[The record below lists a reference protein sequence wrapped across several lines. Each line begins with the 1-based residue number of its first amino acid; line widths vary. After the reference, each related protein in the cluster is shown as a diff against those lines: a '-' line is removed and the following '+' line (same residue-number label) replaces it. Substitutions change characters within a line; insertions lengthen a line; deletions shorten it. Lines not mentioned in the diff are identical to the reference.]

1 MSPPVTTAPAP
12 EVELSIVLPCLN
24 EARTLRGCIE
34 EAAGALVRHG
44 ITGEIIVADNGSD
57 DGSREIAAAAGARVI
72 EVAVRG
78 YGSALR
84 AGIAAARG
92 RFILMGDADASY
104 DFGHLDRFVASLRAG
119 HDLVMGN
126 RFAGG
131 IAAGAMPW
139 KNRYLGNP
147 VLSFLGRLFY
157 GGGVRD
163 FHCGLRAFTA
173 EAIRRL
179 DLQTT
184 GMEFA
189 SEMIVKARL
198 YRLRVAEVPTVL
210 RPDGRDRPPHL
221 RAWRDGW
228 RHLRFMLLLCPRWL
242 FLAPGACLI
251 VVGGALGARLV
262 AGPWEIVS
270 GVTLDV
276 HTLFFCAMAVLVG
289 FQSLAFDVLSEAF
302 ARHYG
307 LRPTGSRLLR
317 WLRRVTLEVGLT
329 GGVICIVAGL
339 ALSAWS
345 WWYWRS
351 RGFGELDP
359 HRVLRWVIPA
369 GTLMAV
375 GCQVVLVSFFLGVF
389 HLAVRDRTPEMRS

>member
-1 MSPPVTTAPAP
+1 M
-12 EVELSIVLPCLN
+12 
-24 EARTLRGCIE
+24 
-34 EAAGALVRHG
+34 
-44 ITGEIIVADNGSD
+44 
-57 DGSREIAAAAGARVI
+57 VI
-72 EVAVRG
+72 
-78 YGSALR
+78 
-84 AGIAAARG
+84 
-92 RFILMGDADASY
+92 
-104 DFGHLDRFVASLRAG
+104 
-119 HDLVMGN
+119 GN
-126 RFAGG
+126 RFANG
-131 IAAGAMPW
+131 IEADAMPW
-139 KNRYLGNP
+139 KNRYIGNP
-147 VLSFLGRLFY
+147 ALSFIDRLFF
-157 GGGVRD
+157 GRRIRD

-173 EAIRRL
+173 DAIHRL

-198 YRLRVAEVPTVL
+198 HHLRMAEVPTVL

-242 FLAPGACLI
+242 FLVPGMLLI
-251 VVGGALGARLV
+251 LAGGAVGARLV
-262 AGPWEIVS
+262 IGPWEILPD
-270 GVTLDV
+270 VTLDV
-276 HTLFFCAMAVLVG
+276 HTLFFCAMAMLVG
-289 FQSLAFDVLSEAF
+289 FQSLAFDILSEAF

-307 LRPTGSRLLR
+307 LRPAGSRLLR
-317 WLRRVTLEVGLT
+317 WLRRITLETGVT
-329 GGVICIVAGL
+329 GGVLCIAAGF

-389 HLAVRDRTPEMRS
+389 HLAVRDRGPEPRT